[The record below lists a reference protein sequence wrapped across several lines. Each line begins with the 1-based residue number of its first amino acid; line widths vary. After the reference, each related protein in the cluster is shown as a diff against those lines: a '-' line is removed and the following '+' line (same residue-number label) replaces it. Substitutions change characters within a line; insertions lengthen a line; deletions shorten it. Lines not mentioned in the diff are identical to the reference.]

1 MQTLTSLWSN
11 VLLGCVFYAV
21 MEKIW
26 QEIIYAMSCCPQI
39 IPVCDVKSGGKSI
52 WSIIALGG
60 WQLTELGYG
69 GWGGGGGGNV
79 GKGVVSRLLNILPW
93 FIDIPFLHWM
103 K

>member
-69 GWGGGGGGNV
+69 GWGGGGGGECWERS
-79 GKGVVSRLLNILPW
+79 GE
-93 FIDIPFLHWM
+93 
-103 K
+103 